1 MNNNEIIS
9 NNSNEVINTEITMNN
24 NEINTN
30 ANSTYTVL
38 IANKTGH
45 TTMADLD
52 IEQTIEN
59 VTDMVEKKKNWVFIN
74 GAPFEF
80 AGSNVRSE
88 ANMSKLRTQ
97 LEQNPMAQIMLTGQV
112 IGGQE

>member
-9 NNSNEVINTEITMNN
+9 NNNSNEVINTEITMNN
-24 NEINTN
+24 IDTNINN
-30 ANSTYTVL
+30 TYTVL

-80 AGSNVRSE
+80 VGSNVRSE
-88 ANMSKLRTQ
+88 ANVSKLRTQ

>member
-24 NEINTN
+24 IDTNINN
-30 ANSTYTVL
+30 TYTVL

-88 ANMSKLRTQ
+88 ANVSKLRTQ

>member
-24 NEINTN
+24 NEIISNV
-30 ANSTYTVL
+30 TYTVL

-45 TTMADLD
+45 TTLADQD
-52 IEQTIEN
+52 IDQTIES

-80 AGSNVRSE
+80 EGSNVRSE
-88 ANMSKLRTQ
+88 ANASKLRTQ
-97 LEQNPMAQIMLTGQV
+97 LQLNPMAQIMLTGQV

>member
-9 NNSNEVINTEITMNN
+9 NNSNEIINTEITMNN
-24 NEINTN
+24 NEIPATT
-30 ANSTYTVL
+30 NSTYTVL
-38 IANKTGH
+38 IANKSGH

-59 VTDMVEKKKNWVFIN
+59 VAELVEKKKNWVFIN
-74 GAPFEF
+74 GVPFEF

-97 LEQNPMAQIMLTGQV
+97 LEQNPMAQIMMTGQV